1 MKRNKPIKH
10 PEGRGACSTLRR
22 RITEKASKIHCVIFY
37 HPKGAGE
44 RESDVESR

>member
-10 PEGRGACSTLRR
+10 PEGRGGWSTLRR
-22 RITEKASKIHCVIFY
+22 RITEKASKIHYVILH
-37 HPKGAGE
+37 HPREAAQ